1 MKADR
6 DRKAG
11 AQKPANGLHR
21 HAYPDR
27 DALAIALGAG
37 IAAVL
42 AGSIAENGQATLAVS
57 GGSTPRKLFEVLSQT
72 AIEWDR
78 VTVILVDERIV
89 AADHERANQRLV
101 RETLLCDRA
110 AKAHFVAYETSL
122 ASPEANAQKS
132 EEIFAGL
139 SWPIDAVVLGMGTD
153 GHTASFFPGG
163 DRLADALDADRA
175 GRVLPM
181 QAEGAGEPRLTLTLP
196 ALLETKFLA
205 LHIEGAEKAAVFDT
219 ALSGSN
225 AIEMPV
231 RAVLFQDRTPVHV
244 FWAP

>member
-1 MKADR
+1 MEETAR
-6 DRKAG
+6 G
-11 AQKPANGLHR
+11 VHR
-21 HAYPDR
+21 HSYPDR
-27 DALAIALGAG
+27 DALAVALAAG

-42 AGSIAENGQATLAVS
+42 AGSVAEKGQATLAVS
-57 GGSTPRKLFEVLSQT
+57 GGSTPRKLFDVLSRT

-89 AADHERANQRLV
+89 PADHERANQRLV
-101 RETLLCDRA
+101 RETLLRDRA

-122 ASPEANAQKS
+122 ASPGANAEKS

-163 DRLADALDADRA
+163 DRLADALDAEHNS
-175 GRVLPM
+175 RVLPM
-181 QAEGAGEPRLTLTLP
+181 QAEGAGETRLTLTLP

-225 AIEMPV
+225 ASEIPV
-231 RAVLFQDRTPVHV
+231 RAVLYQDRTPVHV